1 MVNAVNVRSRV
12 ALSAKINRN
21 VFLRIAKSAPHPAL
35 RATFS
40 PPCGEKG
47 GVVEN
52 RLGKPIAVSV
62 VLIGGVGN
70 IDSGPKALKNIPS
83 TLRGPG
89 TPHSGN
95 TSIPFMRIG
104 SFDRFQ
110 LFPAICS
117 FQALV
122 R

>member
-1 MVNAVNVRSRV
+1 MES
-12 ALSAKINRN
+12 
-21 VFLRIAKSAPHPAL
+21 
-35 RATFS
+35 
-40 PPCGEKG
+40 
-47 GVVEN
+47 
-52 RLGKPIAVSV
+52 RLGKLIAVSV
-62 VLIGGVGN
+62 FLIGGVGN
-70 IDSGPKALKNIPS
+70 IGSGPEALKKIPS
-83 TLRGPG
+83 TLRGPN
-89 TPHSGN
+89 TPYSGN